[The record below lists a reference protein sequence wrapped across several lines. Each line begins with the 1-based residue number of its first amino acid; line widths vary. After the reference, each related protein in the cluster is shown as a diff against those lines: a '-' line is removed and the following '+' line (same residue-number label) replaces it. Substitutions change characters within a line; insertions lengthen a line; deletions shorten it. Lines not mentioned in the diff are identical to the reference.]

1 MKKKLVSVLLTAV
14 MATSSLSMASAA
26 SMDTAVETY
35 SEENVRTETEA
46 QTEAEP
52 PETET
57 EPETQTQTETETETV
72 HESEPETIPE
82 TEPETQ
88 TETSLPETETEGQ
101 SESETE
107 ESLKQISVKTDKA
120 DVFFL
125 SDLKKLKE
133 GTLEDP
139 DLKKN
144 PVPETEA
151 DTQEKKDARA
161 AAIKAAE
168 EVLPEDYA
176 KLLTDDSYKLLMKQ
190 EHEFQVSEAV
200 DFYVVPEENYEV
212 DNVKATSSVYGE
224 LQVTDFENGAYEI
237 SMPADN
243 AVMEVKTKE
252 AQDPETESE
261 SETESEKQSET
272 EAKEELFLEKAD
284 GVDSLDASQFSSQRL
299 VVLASDSDTVIDP
312 EHLIGQ
318 YDNIYLLQYTSVEQT
333 MNAYVYYLSKA
344 EAVEPDTAIAAASDE
359 TDAETESETASE
371 SETEIQ
377 SETET
382 SVPEET
388 EPQEIPSDVTA
399 DAIDNPIST
408 LAGEQDS
415 TAAQTEDKVIALLDT
430 GAEGSNVIDQVS
442 MIDGGLVGTS
452 THAGNMVTAI
462 TEQNPDAKILS
473 VRVLGDDNLGTISSI
488 VAGMEYAIAQ
498 DVDFINLSL
507 YARKSLSNSVLASEI
522 QKAKDAGIE
531 VVGAAGNDGADVI
544 NYMPGSVESAWIIGT
559 CDEEGNRIESS
570 NYGATVD
577 YNVVGDST
585 SVSTARFTGYISKNG
600 TEDINSDIIFTSDG
614 ESTDKEEV
622 SDKDEAFEA
631 ATTPGTYEWGKAS
644 IPYTDAS
651 TYFTSQYVDSISVV
665 GQNGYKGGY
674 YWADRGVRMTAYL
687 RGAGYTSIN
696 GRRTK
701 LDVKII
707 GTATNLNGFCYHVGE
722 HFLSVSNPRWYDE
735 NKRPAQKK
743 NGVFVEMSLYFYE
756 SGNNFQNALSV
767 SGTGQ
772 FTDIDKYE
780 GIAFMQGVK
789 SIYTTANTWI
799 YKKVLSNEKYEFYT
813 SDHNTQ
819 NGSVSEADANRQ
831 KIQYTFSASAKDPLM
846 IKYWG
851 GDYTHKRAARFD
863 KDGIQI
869 TYHAES
875 GKTWPTG
882 AAVPDSIFLASGAN
896 TTQGASSI
904 NGNYVN
910 VPGYIFSG
918 WHLSD
923 GTKYNGVTCE
933 TLNRDLYG
941 YYIRQTGD
949 LTVSKTI
956 TGIDQSFID
965 RIPDANKNFPFTLS
979 GTTASGESYSKD
991 FNVVAGK
998 DVTISDIPEGTYTL
1012 TESYGNKWWTCTST
1026 NPQTVTITKDGT
1038 ATASFTNKIATGN
1051 LTIKKKLANI
1061 ESDAISNEK
1070 DKKFKFTLYGTDDY
1084 QVAVNETKELIGSG
1098 SVTFSGIPVG
1108 TYTLKE
1114 SYYDGELWTPSV
1126 ITQQVTIEKD
1136 VSKEVTV
1143 TNTFIPERT
1152 PQPAPEKSLNTSSG
1166 KNKLIEKT
1174 IRKRSEEITFSIFQQ
1189 IKGSEHEAVAPNSLV
1204 INDALSSMY
1213 RDFEY
1218 KGFKAYVSSNAGTT
1232 WTEDTANFT
1241 HSKIR
1246 LQNCFAESFRKDAV
1260 FTENQ
1265 WYRIDIYAVIPEDK
1279 NLDSYIQNINGVNM
1293 YVIPNKAQ
1301 SIIGYKYGEPQYI
1314 TQETNEVQV
1323 LMPLDELSIV
1333 VKKSNEVT
1341 GENIPNAE
1349 FTVYEWNGTAYKD
1362 PVGKMQYSKDRED
1375 YIIKNLKK
1383 TDTNQGKFKIV
1394 ETVTPW
1400 GHVGSWSKEV
1410 VVGTNATETY
1420 TATNPMGMGTITVL
1434 KKGKHEEVLAGAIYS
1449 IKAKENIVSPQGKVL
1464 VTAGTEVDKVT
1475 TGKDGTAKSKELY
1488 PGRYTVTET
1497 NAPLGYALNK
1507 VPQDVEVTYKDK
1519 DTKVTNSSVTF
1530 VNNRLYSTITVT
1542 KQIDT
1547 ADIVWEH
1554 GNPTFTFKVDGKDVL
1569 GNAHTYY
1576 KTLEFTKDNVGSGA
1590 KASLS
1595 AKFTVLAGTYTV
1607 SEEKTARYK
1616 FGSITDVVNGTISGQ
1631 TAVLDVSGK
1640 KDGTVTEGAD
1650 GAATFYNV
1658 KATDEDLTHT
1668 AFVDNT
1674 IA

>member
-26 SMDTAVETY
+26 SMDTAAETY
-35 SEENVRTETEA
+35 SEETVRTETEA
-46 QTEAEP
+46 QTE
-52 PETET
+52 T
-57 EPETQTQTETETETV
+57 EP
-72 HESEPETIPE
+72 PE

-88 TETSLPETETEGQ
+88 TETEAVHESEPETVPETESETQTETYLPETETEGQ
-101 SESETE
+101 SEPETE

-139 DLKKN
+139 DLKKD

-200 DFYVVPEENYEV
+200 DFYVVPENGYEI
-212 DNVKATSSVYGE
+212 DTVKVSSSLYGE
-224 LQVTDFENGAYEI
+224 LQVTDFENGTYEA
-237 SMPADN
+237 SMPADD
-243 AVMEVKTKE
+243 AVLEIKTKE
-252 AQDPETESE
+252 AQGPETESE

-318 YDNIYLLQYTSVEQT
+318 YDNIYLLKYTSVEQT

-371 SETEIQ
+371 TESQ
-377 SETET
+377 SETGT

-388 EPQEIPSDVTA
+388 ELQEIPSDVTA

-415 TAAQTEDKVIALLDT
+415 AVVQAESKVIALLDT

-442 MIDGGLVGTS
+442 MIDGGLVGSS

-544 NYMPGSVESAWIIGT
+544 NYMPGSVESAWIVGA
-559 CDEEGNRIESS
+559 CDEEGNRIDSS

-600 TEDINSDIIFTSDG
+600 TENISSDIIFTAEG

-622 SDKDEAFEA
+622 SDKDEDFKA
-631 ATTPGTYEWGKAS
+631 ATTPGTLEWGKAS

-651 TYFTSQYVDSISVV
+651 TYFTSRYADSISVV

-674 YWADRGVRMTAYL
+674 YWADRGVRMIAYL

-701 LDVKII
+701 LDVMII
-707 GTATNLNGFCYHVGE
+707 GTATNLNGFCYHVNG
-722 HFLSVSNPRWYDE
+722 HHLTVSHAGWYDE
-735 NKRPAQKK
+735 DKRPAQKK

-772 FTDIDKYE
+772 FIDIDKYE

-789 SIYTTANTWI
+789 SVYTTADTWI
-799 YKKVLSNEKYEFYT
+799 YKKVFSNGKYEFYT
-813 SDHNTQ
+813 TDHNTQ

-831 KIQYTFSASAKDPLM
+831 KIQYTFSASAKYPLM

-851 GDYTHKRAARFD
+851 GNYSNKRAASFD

-869 TYHAES
+869 NYHAES
-875 GKTWPTG
+875 GKTWPAG

-904 NGNYVN
+904 NGKYVN

-965 RIPDANKNFPFTLS
+965 SIPDANKNFPFTLS

-1070 DKKFKFTLYGTDDY
+1070 DKKFKFTLYGTTDY
-1084 QVAVNETKELIGSG
+1084 RVTVNETKELIGSG

-1152 PQPAPEKSLNTSSG
+1152 PQPAPIKSFDG
-1166 KNKLIEKT
+1166 KKGIENKRIN
-1174 IRKRSEEITFSIFQQ
+1174 KRSDEVTFSIFQQ
-1189 IKGSEHEAVAPNSLV
+1189 VKASDHEAVAPVKLT
-1204 INDALSSMY
+1204 INDSLNKA
-1213 RDFEY
+1213 FEY
-1218 KGFKAYVSSNAGTT
+1218 KNFKAYVSTNAGTS
-1232 WTEDTANFT
+1232 WTEDTSSFKDGTKGNEISLYKEKSTFL
-1241 HSKIR
+1241 S
-1246 LQNCFAESFRKDAV
+1246 AE
-1260 FTENQ
+1260 
-1265 WYRIDIYAVIPEDK
+1265 WYRFDITVKVKDDIH
-1279 NLDSYIQNINGVNM
+1279 LDDYIQDVNGTNM
-1293 YVIPNKAQ
+1293 YVIPNTA
-1301 SIIGYKYGEPQYI
+1301 SSTFTYKSGTPTDV
-1314 TQETNEVQV
+1314 TQKSNTVNVRI
-1323 LMPLDELSIV
+1323 PLDELSIV

-1349 FTVYEWNGTAYKD
+1349 FTVYEWDGTGYGITS
-1362 PVGKMQYSKDRED
+1362 GKMTYETFDNGASGR
-1375 YIIKNLKK
+1375 YIIKNLRK
-1383 TDTNQGKFKIV
+1383 TDSNHGKFKIV

-1434 KKGKHEEVLAGAIYS
+1434 KKGKHEEVLAGAVYS

-1475 TGKDGTAKSKELY
+1475 TGNDGTAKSKELY
-1488 PGRYTVTET
+1488 PGKYTVTET
-1497 NAPLGYALNK
+1497 NAPLGYAINK
-1507 VPQDVEVTYKDK
+1507 APQDVEVAYKDK
-1519 DTKVTNSSVTF
+1519 DTKVTNASVTF
-1530 VNNRLYSTITVT
+1530 VNDRLYSTITVT

-1576 KTLEFTKDNVGSGA
+1576 KTVEFTKNNAGSGA

-1640 KDGTVTEGAD
+1640 KDGTVTEGAN

>member
-26 SMDTAVETY
+26 SMDAAVETY

-57 EPETQTQTETETETV
+57 EPETQTQTETETV

-101 SESETE
+101 SESKAE

-139 DLKKN
+139 DLKKD

-261 SETESEKQSET
+261 SETESEKQSEI

-318 YDNIYLLQYTSVEQT
+318 YDNIYLLQYSSVEQT
-333 MNAYVYYLSKA
+333 MNAYVYYLDKA
-344 EAVEPDTAIAAASDE
+344 EAVEPDTVITAASDE
-359 TDAETESETASE
+359 TESEAVLE
-371 SETEIQ
+371 SETETQ
-377 SETET
+377 PETET
-382 SVPEET
+382 DTSAKEET
-388 EPQEIPSDVTA
+388 EAQTETEVQTVDPSDVTA
-399 DAIDNPIST
+399 TEIDNPITT

-415 TAAQTEDKVIALLDT
+415 AVVQAESKVVALLDT
-430 GAEGSNVIDQVS
+430 GAEGPNIIDQVS

-452 THAGNMVTAI
+452 NHASDMVDAI
-462 TEQNPDAKILS
+462 TEQNPNAKILS

-544 NYMPGSVESAWIIGT
+544 NYMPGSVESAWIIGA

-600 TEDINSDIIFTSDG
+600 AENISSDIIFTANG

-622 SDKDEAFEA
+622 SDKEEMFEGA
-631 ATTPGTYEWGKAS
+631 EYTGTALNWGSSSIDYNTSATSFSSYNCSSIEITGNSKPVKKSSDGSDMYYGTNMDLKLY
-644 IPYTDAS
+644 
-651 TYFTSQYVDSISVV
+651 
-665 GQNGYKGGY
+665 N
-674 YWADRGVRMTAYL
+674 
-687 RGAGYTSIN
+687 AGYTVDSSGNRIPMNVRIHGESSKGFVFNTSGGYASIRGAAAYTGKTPSKGYN
-696 GRRTK
+696 
-701 LDVKII
+701 VI
-707 GTATNLNGFCYHVGE
+707 E
-722 HFLSVSNPRWYDE
+722 
-735 NKRPAQKK
+735 
-743 NGVFVEMSLYFYE
+743 LYFYFYDAR
-756 SGNNFQNALSV
+756 NNNSLSV
-767 SGTGQ
+767 NGVMQ
-772 FTDIDKYE
+772 MVDIDTNE
-780 GIAFMQGVK
+780 GYVLRNGATNVYLTSGSNIFLGTLG
-789 SIYTTANTWI
+789 TTT
-799 YKKVLSNEKYEFYT
+799 
-813 SDHNTQ
+813 
-819 NGSVSEADANRQ
+819 
-831 KIQYTFSASAKDPLM
+831 
-846 IKYWG
+846 KYWLAKTN
-851 GDYTHKRAARFD
+851 DDTN
-863 KDGIQI
+863 GIDRNHAMQI
-869 TYHAES
+869 TYSSTPSSPLHIGYYCEKKNSTRGMSFTQEGISVNYHAQS
-875 GKTWPTG
+875 GKDWPSG
-882 AAVPDSIFLASGAN
+882 ANIPASIALASGAN
-896 TTQGASSI
+896 TAQGINSI
-904 NGNYVN
+904 KNNYNN
-910 VPGYIFSG
+910 VPGYTFSG
-918 WHLSD
+918 WHLAD
-923 GTKYNGVTCE
+923 GSVYNGSSCQTWN
-933 TLNRDLYG
+933 TDLYG
-941 YYIRQTGD
+941 YYVKQAG
-949 LTVSKTI
+949 TVCVWK
-956 TGIDQSFID
+956 GIDGCTMDFLNS
-965 RIPDANKNFPFTLS
+965 IPVANKTFKVRLYGTSTNGEWYDKTLDLAMSSTNYVEFT
-979 GTTASGESYSKD
+979 
-991 FNVVAGK
+991 
-998 DVTISDIPEGTYTL
+998 DVPMGTYTV
-1012 TESYGNKWWTCTST
+1012 EEVGYDSRYWTFTT
-1026 NPQTVTITKDGT
+1026 GAQTVNLAGSRADVEIRNTV
-1038 ATASFTNKIATGN
+1038 ATGN
-1051 LTIKKKLANI
+1051 LTVKKKLVNI
-1061 ESDAISNEK
+1061 EEGAISNAE
-1070 DKKFKFTLYGTDDY
+1070 DKKFKFTLYGTSGFNTT
-1084 QVAVNETKELIGSG
+1084 VNTTKELTGSG
-1098 SVTFSGIPVG
+1098 SVSFTGIPAG

-1114 SYYDGELWTPSV
+1114 SYYDGELWTPSA
-1126 ITQQVTIEKD
+1126 ITQSVTIEKD
-1136 VSKEVTV
+1136 VTKEVTV

-1152 PQPAPEKSLNTSSG
+1152 PQPAPIKSFDG
-1166 KNKLIEKT
+1166 KKGVENKRIN
-1174 IRKRSEEITFSIFQQ
+1174 KRSDEVTFSIFQQ
-1189 IKGSEHEAVAPNSLV
+1189 VKASDHEAVAPVKLT
-1204 INDALSSMY
+1204 INDSLNKA
-1213 RDFEY
+1213 FEY
-1218 KGFKAYVSSNAGTT
+1218 KNFKAYVSTNAGTS
-1232 WTEDTANFT
+1232 WTEDTSSFKDGTKGNEISLYKEKNTFL
-1241 HSKIR
+1241 S
-1246 LQNCFAESFRKDAV
+1246 AE
-1260 FTENQ
+1260 
-1265 WYRIDIYAVIPEDK
+1265 WYRFDITVKVKDDIH
-1279 NLDSYIQNINGVNM
+1279 LDDYIQDVNGTNM
-1293 YVIPNKAQ
+1293 YVIPNTA
-1301 SIIGYKYGEPQYI
+1301 SSTFAYKSGTPAKI
-1314 TQETNEVQV
+1314 TQKSNTVNVR
-1323 LMPLDELSIV
+1323 MPLDKLSIS

-1341 GENIPNAE
+1341 GENIANAE
-1349 FTVYEWNGTAYKD
+1349 FTVYEWDGTGYGITS
-1362 PVGKMQYSKDRED
+1362 GKMTYETFDNGASGR
-1375 YIIKNLKK
+1375 YIIKNLRK

-1420 TATNPMGMGTITVL
+1420 TATNPIGMGTITVL
-1434 KKGKHEEVLAGAIYS
+1434 KKGKHEEVLAGAVYS

-1475 TGKDGTAKSKELY
+1475 TGNDGTAKSKELY
-1488 PGRYTVTET
+1488 PGKYTVTET
-1497 NAPLGYALNK
+1497 NAPLGYAINK
-1507 VPQDVEVTYKDK
+1507 TPQDVEVTYKDK
-1519 DTKVTNSSVTF
+1519 DTKVTNASVTF
-1530 VNNRLYSTITVT
+1530 VNDRLYSTITVT

-1576 KTLEFTKDNVGSGA
+1576 KTVEFTKNNVGSGA

-1607 SEEKTARYK
+1607 SENKTARYK
-1616 FGSITDVVNGTISGQ
+1616 FGSIMDVVNGTISGQ

-1640 KDGTVTEGAD
+1640 KDGTVTEGAN

>member
-14 MATSSLSMASAA
+14 MATSSLSMTSAA
-26 SMDTAVETY
+26 SMDTAAETY
-35 SEENVRTETEA
+35 SEETVRTETEA
-46 QTEAEP
+46 QTE
-52 PETET
+52 T
-57 EPETQTQTETETETV
+57 EP
-72 HESEPETIPE
+72 PE

-88 TETSLPETETEGQ
+88 TETEAVHESEPETVPETESETQTETYLPETETEGQ
-101 SESETE
+101 SEPETE

-139 DLKKN
+139 DLKKD

-168 EVLPEDYA
+168 EALPEDYA

-200 DFYVVPEENYEV
+200 DFYVVPENGYEV
-212 DNVKATSSVYGE
+212 DTVKVSSSLYGE
-224 LQVTDFENGAYEI
+224 LQVTDFENGTYEA
-237 SMPADN
+237 SMPADD
-243 AVMEVKTKE
+243 AVLEIKTKE
-252 AQDPETESE
+252 AQGPETESE

-284 GVDSLDASQFSSQRL
+284 GVDSLDASQFTSQRL
-299 VVLASDSDTVIDP
+299 VVLASDSSTVVDT

-318 YDNIYLLQYTSVEQT
+318 YDNIYLLQYSSVEQT
-333 MNAYVYYLSKA
+333 MNAYVYYLDKA
-344 EAVEPDTAIAAASDE
+344 EAVEPDTVITAASDE
-359 TDAETESETASE
+359 TESEAVLE
-371 SETEIQ
+371 SETETQ
-377 SETET
+377 PETET
-382 SVPEET
+382 DTSAKEET
-388 EPQEIPSDVTA
+388 EAQTETEVQTVVPSDVTA
-399 DAIDNPIST
+399 TEIDNPITT

-415 TAAQTEDKVIALLDT
+415 AVVQAESKVVALLDT
-430 GAEGSNVIDQVS
+430 GAEGPNIIDQVS

-452 THAGNMVTAI
+452 NHASDMVDAI
-462 TEQNPDAKILS
+462 TEQNPNAKILS

-544 NYMPGSVESAWIIGT
+544 NYMPGSVESAWIIGA

-570 NYGATVD
+570 NYGTTVD

-600 TEDINSDIIFTSDG
+600 AENISSDIIFTANG

-622 SDKDEAFEA
+622 SDKEEMFEGA
-631 ATTPGTYEWGKAS
+631 EYTGTALNWGSSSIDYNTSATSFSSYNCSSIEITGNSKPVKKSSDGSDMYYGTNMDLKLY
-644 IPYTDAS
+644 
-651 TYFTSQYVDSISVV
+651 
-665 GQNGYKGGY
+665 N
-674 YWADRGVRMTAYL
+674 
-687 RGAGYTSIN
+687 AGYTVDSSGNRIPMNVRIHGESSKGFVFNTSGGYASIKGAAAYTGKTPSKGYN
-696 GRRTK
+696 
-701 LDVKII
+701 VI
-707 GTATNLNGFCYHVGE
+707 E
-722 HFLSVSNPRWYDE
+722 
-735 NKRPAQKK
+735 
-743 NGVFVEMSLYFYE
+743 LYFYFYDAR
-756 SGNNFQNALSV
+756 NNNSLSV
-767 SGTGQ
+767 NGVMQ
-772 FTDIDKYE
+772 MVDIDTNE
-780 GIAFMQGVK
+780 GYVLRNGATNVYLTSGSNIFLGTLG
-789 SIYTTANTWI
+789 TTT
-799 YKKVLSNEKYEFYT
+799 
-813 SDHNTQ
+813 
-819 NGSVSEADANRQ
+819 
-831 KIQYTFSASAKDPLM
+831 
-846 IKYWG
+846 KYWLAKTN
-851 GDYTHKRAARFD
+851 DDTN
-863 KDGIQI
+863 GIDRNHAMQI
-869 TYHAES
+869 TYSSTPSSPLHIGYYCEKKNSTRGMSFTKEGISVNYHAQS
-875 GKTWPTG
+875 GKDWPSG
-882 AAVPDSIFLASGAN
+882 ANIPASIALASGAN
-896 TTQGASSI
+896 TAQGINSI
-904 NGNYVN
+904 KNNYNN
-910 VPGYIFSG
+910 VPGYTFSG
-918 WHLSD
+918 WHLAD
-923 GTKYNGVTCE
+923 GSVYNGSSCQTWN
-933 TLNRDLYG
+933 TDLYG
-941 YYIRQTGD
+941 YYVKQAG
-949 LTVSKTI
+949 TVCVWK
-956 TGIDQSFID
+956 GIDGCTMDFLNS
-965 RIPDANKNFPFTLS
+965 IPVANKTFKVRLYGTSTNGEWYDKTLDLAMSSTNYVEFT
-979 GTTASGESYSKD
+979 
-991 FNVVAGK
+991 
-998 DVTISDIPEGTYTL
+998 DVPMGTYTV
-1012 TESYGNKWWTCTST
+1012 EEVGYDSRYWTFTT
-1026 NPQTVTITKDGT
+1026 GAQTVNLAGSRADVEIRNTV
-1038 ATASFTNKIATGN
+1038 ATGN
-1051 LTIKKKLANI
+1051 LTVKKKLVNI
-1061 ESDAISNEK
+1061 EEGAISNAE
-1070 DKKFKFTLYGTDDY
+1070 DKKFKFTLYGTSGFNTT
-1084 QVAVNETKELIGSG
+1084 VNTTKELTGSG
-1098 SVTFSGIPVG
+1098 SVTFSGIPAG

-1114 SYYDGELWTPSV
+1114 SYYDGELWTPSA
-1126 ITQQVTIEKD
+1126 ITQSVTIEKD
-1136 VSKEVTV
+1136 VTKEVTV

-1152 PQPAPEKSLNTSSG
+1152 PQPAPEKSFDG
-1166 KNKLIEKT
+1166 KKGIENKRIN
-1174 IRKRSEEITFSIFQQ
+1174 KRSDEVTFSIFQQ
-1189 IKGSEHEAVAPNSLV
+1189 VKASDHEAVAPVKLT
-1204 INDALSSMY
+1204 INDAL
-1213 RDFEY
+1213 DKAFEY
-1218 KGFKAYVSSNAGTT
+1218 KGFKAYVSVNAGTS
-1232 WTEDTANFT
+1232 WTEDTA
-1241 HSKIR
+1241 
-1246 LQNCFAESFRKDAV
+1246 SFKDATKGNEV
-1260 FTENQ
+1260 SLYKEKNTFLSAE
-1265 WYRIDIYAVIPEDK
+1265 WYRFDITVKVKDDIH
-1279 NLDSYIQNINGVNM
+1279 LDDYIQDVNGTNM
-1293 YVIPNKAQ
+1293 YVIPNTA
-1301 SIIGYKYGEPQYI
+1301 SSTFTYKSGTPTDV
-1314 TQETNEVQV
+1314 TQKSNTVNVRI
-1323 LMPLDELSIV
+1323 PLDELSIV

-1362 PVGKMQYSKDRED
+1362 SVGKMSYDEYQKN
-1375 YIIKNLKK
+1375 YIIKNLRK

-1400 GHVGSWSKEV
+1400 GHVGSWSKEI

-1434 KKGKHEEVLAGAIYS
+1434 KKGKHEEVLAGAVYS

-1475 TGKDGTAKSKELY
+1475 TGNDGTAKSKELY
-1488 PGRYTVTET
+1488 PGKYTITET
-1497 NAPLGYALNK
+1497 NAPLGYAINK
-1507 VPQDVEVTYKDK
+1507 APQDVEVTYKDK
-1519 DTKVTNSSVTF
+1519 DTKVTNASVTF
-1530 VNNRLYSTITVT
+1530 VNDRLYSTITVT

-1576 KTLEFTKDNVGSGA
+1576 KTVEFTKNNVGSGA

-1640 KDGTVTEGAD
+1640 KDGTVTEGAN

>member
-26 SMDTAVETY
+26 SMDTAIETY
-35 SEENVRTETEA
+35 SEENVKTETEA

-82 TEPETQ
+82 TEPDTQ

-139 DLKKN
+139 DLKKD

-168 EVLPEDYA
+168 EVLPEDYT

-200 DFYVVPEENYEV
+200 DFYVVPEENYEI

-359 TDAETESETASE
+359 TDAETESGTASE

-415 TAAQTEDKVIALLDT
+415 AVVQAESKVIALLDT

-442 MIDGGLVGTS
+442 MIDGGLVGSS

-544 NYMPGSVESAWIIGT
+544 NYMPGSVESAWIVGA
-559 CDEEGNRIESS
+559 CDEEGNRIDSS

-600 TEDINSDIIFTSDG
+600 TENISSDIIFTAEG

-622 SDKDEAFEA
+622 SDKDEDFKA
-631 ATTPGTYEWGKAS
+631 ATTPGTLEWGKAS

-651 TYFTSQYVDSISVV
+651 TYFTTQYVDSISIV
-665 GQNGYKGGY
+665 GQNGYKNGY
-674 YWADRGVRMTAYL
+674 YWADKGVRMIAYL
-687 RGAGYTSIN
+687 KGVGYTSIN
-696 GRRTK
+696 GKRTK
-701 LDVKII
+701 LDAMLL
-707 GTATNLNGFCYHVGE
+707 GTADSLNGFCYHVDG
-722 HFLSVSNPRWYDE
+722 HYLSVSHAGWYDKD
-735 NKRPAQKK
+735 KRPAKKK
-743 NGVFVEMSLYFYE
+743 NGVFVEMTLYFYE
-756 SGNNFQNALSV
+756 SGNNFQDALSI

-772 FTDIDKYE
+772 FTDIDQYE
-780 GIAFMQGVK
+780 GIAFVQGVK
-789 SIYTTANTWI
+789 SVYTPADTWI
-799 YKKVLSNEKYEFYT
+799 YKKVFSNGKYEYYT
-813 SDHNTQ
+813 TDHTTGNW
-819 NGSVSEADANRQ
+819 NVSEADANRQ
-831 KIQYTFSASAKDPLM
+831 KIQYTFSASAKYPLM

-851 GDYTHKRAARFD
+851 GNYSNKRAASFD

-869 TYHAES
+869 NYHAES
-875 GKTWPTG
+875 GKTWPAG

-933 TLNRDLYG
+933 TINRDLYG

-965 RIPDANKNFPFTLS
+965 SIPDANKNFPFTLS

-991 FNVVAGK
+991 FKVVAGK

-1012 TESYGNKWWTCTST
+1012 TESYGSKWWTCTST
-1026 NPQTVTITKDGT
+1026 NPQPVTITKGGT

-1070 DKKFKFTLYGTDDY
+1070 DKKFKFTLYGTADY
-1084 QVAVNETKELIGSG
+1084 RVAVNETKELIGSG

-1152 PQPAPEKSLNTSSG
+1152 PQPAPIKSLNTESDET
-1166 KNKLIEKT
+1166 KRLEVKKIN
-1174 IRKRSEEITFSIFQQ
+1174 KRSDLVTFSIFQQ
-1189 IKGSEHEAVAPNSLV
+1189 IKASDHEAVAPVKLAV
-1204 INDALSSMY
+1204 NDAL
-1213 RDFEY
+1213 DQAFDY
-1218 KGFKAYVSSNAGTT
+1218 KGYKAYVSANAGTS
-1232 WTEDTANFT
+1232 WTDDTA
-1241 HSKIR
+1241 S
-1246 LQNCFAESFRKDAV
+1246 
-1260 FTENQ
+1260 FTETINGQ
-1265 WYRIDIYAVIPEDK
+1265 NVSLYKENNDFSSAEWYRFDITVKVNDDIQLE
-1279 NLDSYIQNINGVNM
+1279 NYIQNIDGTNF
-1293 YVIPNKAQ
+1293 YVIPNTA
-1301 SIIGYKYGEPQYI
+1301 STTFTYKSGTP
-1314 TQETNEVQV
+1314 NEVTQSTNKVQV
-1323 LMPLDELSIV
+1323 RMPLDELEIT
-1333 VKKSNEVT
+1333 VKKTNEVT
-1341 GENIPNAE
+1341 GEIIGNAG
-1349 FTVYEWNGTAYKD
+1349 FTVYEWNGIDYSINRGEMTLQENKTYKM
-1362 PVGKMQYSKDRED
+1362 KA
-1375 YIIKNLKK
+1375 LHK

-1434 KKGKHEEVLAGAIYS
+1434 KKGKHEEVLAGAVYS

-1475 TGKDGTAKSKELY
+1475 TGNDGTAKSKELY
-1488 PGRYTVTET
+1488 PGKYTVTET
-1497 NAPLGYALNK
+1497 NAPLGYAINK
-1507 VPQDVEVTYKDK
+1507 TPQDVEVTYKDK
-1519 DTKVTNSSVTF
+1519 DTKVTSASVTF
-1530 VNNRLYSTITVT
+1530 VNDRLYSTITVT

-1576 KTLEFTKDNVGSGA
+1576 KTLEFTRDNVGSGA

-1640 KDGTVTEGAD
+1640 KDGTVTEGAN

>member
-26 SMDTAVETY
+26 SMDAAVETY

-57 EPETQTQTETETETV
+57 EPETQTQTETETV

-101 SESETE
+101 SESKAE

-139 DLKKN
+139 DLKKD

-261 SETESEKQSET
+261 SETESEKQSEI

-318 YDNIYLLQYTSVEQT
+318 YDNIYLLQYSSVEQT
-333 MNAYVYYLSKA
+333 MNAYVYYLDKA
-344 EAVEPDTAIAAASDE
+344 EAVEPDTVITAASDE
-359 TDAETESETASE
+359 TESEAVLE
-371 SETEIQ
+371 SETETQ
-377 SETET
+377 PETET
-382 SVPEET
+382 DTSAKEET
-388 EPQEIPSDVTA
+388 EAQTETEVQTVVPSDVTA
-399 DAIDNPIST
+399 TEIDNPITT

-415 TAAQTEDKVIALLDT
+415 AVVQAESKVVALLDT
-430 GAEGSNVIDQVS
+430 GAEGPNIIDQVS

-452 THAGNMVTAI
+452 NHASDMVDAI
-462 TEQNPDAKILS
+462 TEQNPNAKILS

-544 NYMPGSVESAWIIGT
+544 NYMPGSVESAWIIGA

-600 TEDINSDIIFTSDG
+600 AENISSDIIFTANG

-622 SDKDEAFEA
+622 SDKEEMFEGA
-631 ATTPGTYEWGKAS
+631 EYTGTALNWGSSSIDYNTSATSFSSYNCSSIEITGNSKPVKKSSDGSDMYYGTNMDLKLY
-644 IPYTDAS
+644 
-651 TYFTSQYVDSISVV
+651 
-665 GQNGYKGGY
+665 N
-674 YWADRGVRMTAYL
+674 
-687 RGAGYTSIN
+687 AGYTVDSSGNRIPMNVRIHGESSKGFVFNTSGGYASIRGAAAYTGKTPSKGYN
-696 GRRTK
+696 
-701 LDVKII
+701 VI
-707 GTATNLNGFCYHVGE
+707 E
-722 HFLSVSNPRWYDE
+722 
-735 NKRPAQKK
+735 
-743 NGVFVEMSLYFYE
+743 LYFYFYDAR
-756 SGNNFQNALSV
+756 NNNSLSV
-767 SGTGQ
+767 NGVMQ
-772 FTDIDKYE
+772 MVDIDTNE
-780 GIAFMQGVK
+780 GYVLRNGATNVYLTSGSNIFLGTLG
-789 SIYTTANTWI
+789 TTT
-799 YKKVLSNEKYEFYT
+799 
-813 SDHNTQ
+813 
-819 NGSVSEADANRQ
+819 
-831 KIQYTFSASAKDPLM
+831 
-846 IKYWG
+846 KYWLAKTN
-851 GDYTHKRAARFD
+851 DDTN
-863 KDGIQI
+863 GIDRNHAMQI
-869 TYHAES
+869 TYSSTPSSPLHIGYYCEKKNSTRGMSFTQEGISVNYHAQS
-875 GKTWPTG
+875 GKDWPSG
-882 AAVPDSIFLASGAN
+882 ANIPASIALASGAN
-896 TTQGASSI
+896 TAQGINSI
-904 NGNYVN
+904 KNNYNN
-910 VPGYIFSG
+910 VPGYTFSG
-918 WHLSD
+918 WHLAD
-923 GTKYNGVTCE
+923 GSVYNGSSCQTWN
-933 TLNRDLYG
+933 TDLYG
-941 YYIRQTGD
+941 YYVKQAG
-949 LTVSKTI
+949 TVCVWK
-956 TGIDQSFID
+956 GIDGCTMDFLNS
-965 RIPDANKNFPFTLS
+965 IPVANKTFKVRLYGTSTNGEWYDKTLDLAMSSTNYVEFT
-979 GTTASGESYSKD
+979 
-991 FNVVAGK
+991 
-998 DVTISDIPEGTYTL
+998 DVPMGTYTV
-1012 TESYGNKWWTCTST
+1012 EEVGYDSRYWTFTT
-1026 NPQTVTITKDGT
+1026 GAQTVNLAGSRADVEIRNTV
-1038 ATASFTNKIATGN
+1038 ATGN
-1051 LTIKKKLANI
+1051 LTVKKKLVNI
-1061 ESDAISNEK
+1061 EEGAISNAE
-1070 DKKFKFTLYGTDDY
+1070 DKKFKFTLYGTSGFNTT
-1084 QVAVNETKELIGSG
+1084 VNTTKELTGSG
-1098 SVTFSGIPVG
+1098 SVSFTGIPAG

-1114 SYYDGELWTPSV
+1114 SYYDGELWTPSA
-1126 ITQQVTIEKD
+1126 ITQSVTIEKD
-1136 VSKEVTV
+1136 VTKEVTV

-1434 KKGKHEEVLAGAIYS
+1434 KKGKHEEVLAGAVYS

-1475 TGKDGTAKSKELY
+1475 TGNDGTAKSKELY
-1488 PGRYTVTET
+1488 PGKYTVTET
-1497 NAPLGYALNK
+1497 NAPLGYAINK
-1507 VPQDVEVTYKDK
+1507 APQDVEVTYKDK
-1519 DTKVTNSSVTF
+1519 DTKVTNASVTF
-1530 VNNRLYSTITVT
+1530 VNDRLYSTITVT

-1576 KTLEFTKDNVGSGA
+1576 KTVEFTKNNVGSGA

-1616 FGSITDVVNGTISGQ
+1616 FGSITDVVNGTINGQ

-1640 KDGTVTEGAD
+1640 KDGTVTEGAN

>member
-14 MATSSLSMASAA
+14 MATSSLSMTSAA
-26 SMDTAVETY
+26 SMDTAAETY
-35 SEENVRTETEA
+35 SEETVRTETEA
-46 QTEAEP
+46 QTE
-52 PETET
+52 T
-57 EPETQTQTETETETV
+57 EP
-72 HESEPETIPE
+72 PE

-88 TETSLPETETEGQ
+88 TETEAVHESEPETVPETESETQTETYLPETETEGQ
-101 SESETE
+101 SEPETE

-139 DLKKN
+139 DLKKD

-168 EVLPEDYA
+168 EALPEDYA

-200 DFYVVPEENYEV
+200 DFYVVPENGYEV
-212 DNVKATSSVYGE
+212 DTVKVSSSLYGE
-224 LQVTDFENGAYEI
+224 LQVTDFENGTYEA
-237 SMPADN
+237 SMPADD
-243 AVMEVKTKE
+243 AVLEIKTKE
-252 AQDPETESE
+252 AQGPETESE

-284 GVDSLDASQFSSQRL
+284 GVDSLDASQFTSQRL
-299 VVLASDSDTVIDP
+299 VVLASDSSTVVDT

-318 YDNIYLLQYTSVEQT
+318 YDNIYLLQYSSVEQT
-333 MNAYVYYLSKA
+333 MNAYVYYLDKA
-344 EAVEPDTAIAAASDE
+344 EAVEPDTVITAASDE
-359 TDAETESETASE
+359 TESEAVLE
-371 SETEIQ
+371 SETETQ
-377 SETET
+377 PETET
-382 SVPEET
+382 DTSAKEET
-388 EPQEIPSDVTA
+388 EAQTETEVQTVVPSDVTA
-399 DAIDNPIST
+399 TEIDNPITT

-415 TAAQTEDKVIALLDT
+415 AVVQAESKVVALLDT
-430 GAEGSNVIDQVS
+430 GAEGPNIIDQVS

-452 THAGNMVTAI
+452 NHASDMVDAI
-462 TEQNPDAKILS
+462 TEQNPNAKILS

-544 NYMPGSVESAWIIGT
+544 NYMPGSVESAWIIGA

-570 NYGATVD
+570 NYGTTVD

-600 TEDINSDIIFTSDG
+600 AENISSDIIFTANG

-622 SDKDEAFEA
+622 SDKEEMFEGA
-631 ATTPGTYEWGKAS
+631 EYTGTALNWGSSSIDYNTSATSFSSYNCSSIEITGNSKPVKKSSDGSDMYYGTNMDLKLY
-644 IPYTDAS
+644 
-651 TYFTSQYVDSISVV
+651 
-665 GQNGYKGGY
+665 N
-674 YWADRGVRMTAYL
+674 
-687 RGAGYTSIN
+687 AGYTVDSSGNRIPMNVRIHGESSKGFVFNTSGGYASIRGAAAYTGKTPSKGYN
-696 GRRTK
+696 
-701 LDVKII
+701 VI
-707 GTATNLNGFCYHVGE
+707 E
-722 HFLSVSNPRWYDE
+722 
-735 NKRPAQKK
+735 
-743 NGVFVEMSLYFYE
+743 LYFYFYDAR
-756 SGNNFQNALSV
+756 NNNSLSV
-767 SGTGQ
+767 NGVMQ
-772 FTDIDKYE
+772 MVDIDTNE
-780 GIAFMQGVK
+780 GYVLRNGATNVYLTSGSNIFLGTLG
-789 SIYTTANTWI
+789 TTT
-799 YKKVLSNEKYEFYT
+799 
-813 SDHNTQ
+813 
-819 NGSVSEADANRQ
+819 
-831 KIQYTFSASAKDPLM
+831 
-846 IKYWG
+846 KYWLAKTN
-851 GDYTHKRAARFD
+851 DDTN
-863 KDGIQI
+863 GIDRNHAMQI
-869 TYHAES
+869 TYSSTPSSPLHIGYYCEKKNSTRGMSFTQEGISVNYHAQS
-875 GKTWPTG
+875 GKDWPSG
-882 AAVPDSIFLASGAN
+882 ANIPASIALASGAN
-896 TTQGASSI
+896 TAQGINSI
-904 NGNYVN
+904 KNNYNN
-910 VPGYIFSG
+910 VPGYTFSG
-918 WHLSD
+918 WHLAD
-923 GTKYNGVTCE
+923 GSVYNGSSCQTWN
-933 TLNRDLYG
+933 TDLYG
-941 YYIRQTGD
+941 YYVKQAG
-949 LTVSKTI
+949 TVCVWK
-956 TGIDQSFID
+956 GIDGCTMDFLNS
-965 RIPDANKNFPFTLS
+965 IPVANKTFKVRLYGTSTNGEWYDKTLDLAMSSTNYVEFT
-979 GTTASGESYSKD
+979 
-991 FNVVAGK
+991 
-998 DVTISDIPEGTYTL
+998 DVPMGTYTV
-1012 TESYGNKWWTCTST
+1012 EEVGYDSRYWTFTT
-1026 NPQTVTITKDGT
+1026 GAQTVNLAGSRADVEIRNTV
-1038 ATASFTNKIATGN
+1038 ATGN
-1051 LTIKKKLANI
+1051 LTVKKKLVNI
-1061 ESDAISNEK
+1061 EEGAISNAE
-1070 DKKFKFTLYGTDDY
+1070 DKKFKFTLYGTSGFNTT
-1084 QVAVNETKELIGSG
+1084 VNTTKELTGSG
-1098 SVTFSGIPVG
+1098 SVTFSGIPAG

-1114 SYYDGELWTPSV
+1114 SYYDGELWTPSA
-1126 ITQQVTIEKD
+1126 ITQSVTIEKD
-1136 VSKEVTV
+1136 VTKEVTV

-1152 PQPAPEKSLNTSSG
+1152 PQPAPEKSFDG
-1166 KNKLIEKT
+1166 KKGIENKRIN
-1174 IRKRSEEITFSIFQQ
+1174 KRSDEVTFSIFQQ
-1189 IKGSEHEAVAPNSLV
+1189 VKASDHEAVAPVKLT
-1204 INDALSSMY
+1204 INDAL
-1213 RDFEY
+1213 DKAFEY
-1218 KGFKAYVSSNAGTT
+1218 KGFKAYVSVNAGTS
-1232 WTEDTANFT
+1232 WTEDTA
-1241 HSKIR
+1241 
-1246 LQNCFAESFRKDAV
+1246 SFKDATKGNEV
-1260 FTENQ
+1260 SLYKEKNTFLSAE
-1265 WYRIDIYAVIPEDK
+1265 WYRFDITVKVKDDIH
-1279 NLDSYIQNINGVNM
+1279 LDDYIQDVNGKNM
-1293 YVIPNKAQ
+1293 YVIPNTA
-1301 SIIGYKYGEPQYI
+1301 SSTFTYKSGTPTDV
-1314 TQETNEVQV
+1314 TQKSNTVNVRI
-1323 LMPLDELSIV
+1323 PLDELSIV

-1362 PVGKMQYSKDRED
+1362 SVGKMSYDEYHDEYQKN
-1375 YIIKNLKK
+1375 YIIKNLRK

-1400 GHVGSWSKEV
+1400 GHVGSWSKEI

-1434 KKGKHEEVLAGAIYS
+1434 KKGKHEEVLAGAVYS

-1475 TGKDGTAKSKELY
+1475 TGNDGTAKSKELY
-1488 PGRYTVTET
+1488 PGKYTITET
-1497 NAPLGYALNK
+1497 NAPLGYAINK
-1507 VPQDVEVTYKDK
+1507 APQDVEVTYKDK
-1519 DTKVTNSSVTF
+1519 DTKVTNASVTF
-1530 VNNRLYSTITVT
+1530 VNDRLYSTITVT

-1576 KTLEFTKDNVGSGA
+1576 KTVEFTKNNVGSGA

-1640 KDGTVTEGAD
+1640 KDGTVTEGAN